1 MSRRVLLTATLLVA
15 GALWAAT
22 VAAAYR
28 AIHRFETTPGQAA
41 IAGRSWPAAAHLA
54 RKPGA
59 WSLVMLV
66 HPHCSCSRA
75 SLSELA
81 AIVEKAPRDLQT
93 SVLVYRPHDAAPG
106 WEDTD
111 VYASARR
118 LRNARVVLDD
128 DGAEAAAFGGYT
140 SGQTFLYDGD
150 GRLRFAGGITSLRG
164 HAGINRGRTD
174 VLRIATKHSGKGSHP
189 VLGCAI
195 STPATGAKK

>member
-1 MSRRVLLTATLLVA
+1 MNRRVLLTGTLILA

-28 AIHRFETTPGQAA
+28 AIHRFETTPGEAA
-41 IAGRSWPAAAHLA
+41 IARESWPAASQLA
-54 RKPGA
+54 RTPGT

-75 SLSELA
+75 SIHELA

-93 SVLVYRPHDAAPG
+93 SVLVYRPHDAAAG
-106 WEDTD
+106 WERTD

-118 LRNARVVLDD
+118 LRHTQVVIDE
-128 DGAEAAAFGGYT
+128 DGVEAAAFGGFT

-174 VLRIATKHSGKGSHP
+174 VLSIATRRSGNGTHP
-189 VLGCAI
+189 VFGCAI
-195 STPATGAKK
+195 STPATGAKP

>member
-1 MSRRVLLTATLLVA
+1 MSRRVILSAALIVA

-28 AIHRFETTPGQAA
+28 AIHRFETTPGEAA
-41 IAGRSWPAAAHLA
+41 MARQSWPAATHLA
-54 RKPGA
+54 RTPGS

-75 SLSELA
+75 SVNELA

-93 SVLVYRPHDAAPG
+93 SVLVYRPHDAVAG
-106 WEDTD
+106 WERTD
-111 VYASARR
+111 VYASAKR
-118 LRNARVVLDD
+118 LRNAQVVIDD
-128 DGAEAAAFGGYT
+128 DGVEAAAFGGFT
-140 SGQTFLYDGD
+140 SGQTFLYDGN

-174 VLRIATKHSGKGSHP
+174 VLRIATKHSGNGTHP
-189 VLGCAI
+189 VFGCAI
-195 STPATGAKK
+195 STPTTGAKP